1 MHLSPPFHPL
11 KAVGSVK
18 SALNPIR
25 ERRREGSSG
34 EISPWRRTCPQNRF
48 FIFFFSIA
56 ERRYER
62 SRYGGG
68 GGGWLCG
75 AVQLNDRKTPSTCAH
90 LSLTVA
96 PTVRPRRDDGNDIV
110 RKLITQLNT
119 WRSRGSRGRGG
130 ERGWGVW
137 GGGVK
142 RSKGSTNQEEGK

>member
-48 FIFFFSIA
+48 FFFQLLNGVMKEA
-56 ERRYER
+56 DTGVWGA
-62 SRYGGG
+62 GG
-68 GGGWLCG
+68 LCG

-130 ERGWGVW
+130 EPGWGVW
-137 GGGVK
+137 GGVK